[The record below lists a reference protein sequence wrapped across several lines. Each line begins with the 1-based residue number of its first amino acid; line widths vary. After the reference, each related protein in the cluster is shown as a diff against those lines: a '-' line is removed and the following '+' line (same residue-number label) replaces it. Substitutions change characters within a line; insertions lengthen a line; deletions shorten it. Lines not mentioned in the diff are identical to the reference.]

1 METKIAHNPT
11 AQMASADLK
20 RKEKN
25 EKENKKKE
33 KERKEKKKQTKQREY
48 LLVQSWNIQKASEG
62 KRHYTHTILQAR
74 NSSHL

>member
-33 KERKEKKKQTKQREY
+33 KERKEETNKTKGVLTCTELEY
-48 LLVQSWNIQKASEG
+48 SKSI
-62 KRHYTHTILQAR
+62 
-74 NSSHL
+74 